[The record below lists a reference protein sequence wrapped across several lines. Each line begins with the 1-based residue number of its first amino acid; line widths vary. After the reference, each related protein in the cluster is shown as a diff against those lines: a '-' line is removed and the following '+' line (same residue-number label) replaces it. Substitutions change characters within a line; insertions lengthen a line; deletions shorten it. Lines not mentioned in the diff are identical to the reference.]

1 MPRPSNIS
9 RIAAIE
15 TDVEAI
21 ARRIA
26 VMERR
31 LDECVEAFER
41 IHRRIDSL
49 VTRQKRDEAW
59 IEAADGSLDAAWN
72 AINAANDGEK
82 LATMAAEIER
92 ELNIE

>member
-9 RIAAIE
+9 RIAVIE

-31 LDECVEAFER
+31 LDECVKAFER